1 MNGILNKIKNLI
13 KFAIVTLSGNDSG
26 DYNQSQVSY
35 FGKTKQT
42 FILFP
47 YGLDAKLPKDSLV
60 MLFNIMGQ
68 EENTAGIG
76 TKPDIRFK
84 NLQEGE
90 VVVGNPVK
98 QTKVYFKSDG
108 TIEITGDTNV
118 IINNGTKGV
127 ARLDDTT
134 ISNSSTDS
142 TYWNWPAGLKTYID
156 THVHTG
162 VTSGVGTSGTPL
174 TPSPAAPT
182 SLTSKINSASG
193 TVKAGD

>member
-1 MNGILNKIKNLI
+1 MNVILNKMRNLI
-13 KFAIVTLSGNDSG
+13 KFAKVTLSGSDSG
-26 DYNQSQVSY
+26 GYNQSQVNY

-42 FILFP
+42 FVLFP
-47 YGLDAKLPKDSLV
+47 YGLDAKLPADSIV
-60 MLFNIMGQ
+60 VLFNIMGQ
-68 EENTAGIG
+68 EENTVGIG
-76 TKPDIRFK
+76 TKPSIRFK

-90 VVVGNPVK
+90 VVVGNPSK
-98 QTKVYFKSDG
+98 QTKIYFKNDG

-156 THVHTG
+156 SHVHTG
-162 VTSGVGTSGTPL
+162 VTTGPGASGPPSA
-174 TPSPAAPT
+174 PSPTAPT